1 MNTATLTGSLRDG
14 VRDPKNTD
22 RNLLKQSL
30 IPKENARQL
39 FDRMGARFGSLGL
52 PPKQKP
58 YTQPLELNLN
68 QFGSGRVKRGGR
80 DLVKMLRER
89 SEREKRG
96 KGKKKV
102 SSNKMIRSQY
112 AGRRRPRRRVGARKR
127 MAGGFFG
134 KIFSGIKSA
143 VQKVAPIVQAIKPIS
158 RFGSMIGLPS
168 PVVEL
173 GKQVGVGRR
182 RRRRR
187 VGRAKL
193 AVVRRPTM
201 VGMRRR
207 RRVGMAK
214 RRVGGA
220 RAGAKRLMRLF

>member
-22 RNLLKQSL
+22 KHLLKQSL

-39 FDRMGARFGSLGL
+39 FDRMGTRFGSLGL

-58 YTQPLELNLN
+58 YTQPVELNLN
-68 QFGSGRVKRGGR
+68 QFGS
-80 DLVKMLRER
+80 
-89 SEREKRG
+89 
-96 KGKKKV
+96 GKKKV

-143 VQKVAPIVQAIKPIS
+143 VEKVAPVVKAIQPVS
-158 RFGSMIGLPS
+158 RFGSMLGLPA
-168 PVVEL
+168 PAVEVA
-173 GKQVGVGRR
+173 KMVGVGRR

-187 VGRAKL
+187 VGARL
-193 AVVRRPTM
+193 GPAVMRPVLPR
-201 VGMRRR
+201 VGMARRR

-214 RRVGGA
+214 RRKVGGA
-220 RAGAKRLMRLF
+220 RAGARRLMRLF